1 MAFRMVISESSQIGF
16 GNFKMMDMKIGLLL
30 FIFLNFI
37 CPAKAQLKFIVEDFE
52 GCVNGSSGSD
62 QKQNGIFT
70 FGNIKSSIVGSINTP
85 QTYIGARY
93 IRLSKEGNLP
103 YGGWGKG
110 LGLNVELDS
119 HHDYLNFYVNQSTS
133 NKNTSIKIEIQED
146 DNGDHV
152 YDKNSDDSWNYIH
165 QLVSSSA
172 VEKTKNKLKDVPEK
186 WDLVSIPLNKF
197 KDGNNGGDGIFNIT
211 YKHGKLL
218 CVIITFV
225 NSNDVQV
232 KYETSAIKQTWYFD
246 FICFSKGPL
255 PTGSKKMNPPIPAPG
270 DLCNIGAWSIEGN
283 KANFSEIASGFES
296 NFKPGSQKKLG
307 VIHFFQS
314 FAVDGGNTQN
324 HYPSIDRINK
334 IVQDGYIPMI
344 TLEDHFVNAKPSMKQ
359 PNLYSIVEGHFDSF
373 FKEWAN
379 EIKQVNGIILLRI
392 LHEFNGDWYPW
403 CIAKNDNN
411 PLLLIKAFQ
420 HIHTLFREQQVTNV
434 KFIWCPNSTSFP
446 QEKWN
451 FIMDAYPGDSYVD
464 YIGLDI
470 YNGAGHVMP
479 VWRSFRK
486 EGIENY
492 FIITQQLPHKPLF
505 ICEAASRERQK
516 KEPLSSQNKAE
527 WIQQMSEALKTD
539 MSKIRLL
546 TWFNEKESFK
556 VNSSTQAK
564 DAFLNYIFMEDYF
577 KSGTK
582 YIYPMIHH

>member
-1 MAFRMVISESSQIGF
+1 MW
-16 GNFKMMDMKIGLLL
+16 
-30 FIFLNFI
+30 
-37 CPAKAQLKFIVEDFE
+37 PAKAQLKFIVEDFE
-52 GCVNGSSGSD
+52 GCINGSSISD
-62 QKQNGIFT
+62 NKQNGIFT
-70 FGNIKSSIVGSINTP
+70 FGNIKSSIVGGISTP
-85 QTYIGARY
+85 QTYIGERY

-119 HHDYLNFYVNQSTS
+119 HHDYLNFYVNQYTS

-146 DNGDHV
+146 DNGDHL
-152 YDKNSDDSWNYIH
+152 YDKNLDDSWNYIH
-165 QLVSSSA
+165 HLVSSA
-172 VEKTKNKLKDVPEK
+172 TFEKTENQLSDVPGNWE
-186 WDLVSIPLNKF
+186 LVSIPLNKF
-197 KDGNNGGDGIFNIT
+197 KDANNGGDGTFNIN
-211 YKHGKLL
+211 YKQGKLL
-218 CVIITFV
+218 CVIISFV
-225 NSNDVQV
+225 NSNDVNV
-232 KYETSAIKQTWYFD
+232 KYEKSAAKQTWYFD

-255 PTGSKKMNPPIPAPG
+255 PTGNGKINSPSPASE

-296 NFKPGSQKKLG
+296 NFKHGSQKKLG

-334 IVQDGYIPMI
+334 IIQDGYIPMI
-344 TLEDHFVNAKPSMKQ
+344 TLEDHFVNAKPNMKQ

-411 PLLLIKAFQ
+411 PQLLIKAFQ

-470 YNGAGHVMP
+470 YNGAGNVIP

-505 ICEAASRERQK
+505 ICETASRERHE
-516 KEPLSSQNKAE
+516 KESLSSQNKAE

-582 YIYPMIHH
+582 FIYPMIQH